1 MQSFESGIDARVV
14 KTRQVLRDATLELAA
29 TSPIESIAVSDICRV
44 AGVNRATFYRHASSP
59 VEILASI
66 LLEDL
71 DNLRGVF
78 IDQVAGHENSM
89 IEIWQSITNQTITHV
104 RRFYA
109 VYKVGLTSASNGA
122 LENLFRQHVEQS
134 MKQLFASQ
142 VELLPRSKDLD
153 IEFLANALPASLAAG
168 LTAVLRSWVNAEDAS
183 DSAYLN
189 AVLLSLPTWM
199 LGTESTNENTSR
211 PKVVEDKQTQEKQK

>member
-1 MQSFESGIDARVV
+1 
-14 KTRQVLRDATLELAA
+14 
-29 TSPIESIAVSDICRV
+29 
-44 AGVNRATFYRHASSP
+44 
-59 VEILASI
+59 
-66 LLEDL
+66 
-71 DNLRGVF
+71 
-78 IDQVAGHENSM
+78 
-89 IEIWQSITNQTITHV
+89 
-104 RRFYA
+104 
-109 VYKVGLTSASNGA
+109 
-122 LENLFRQHVEQS
+122 

-153 IEFLANALPASLAAG
+153 IEFLANTLPASLAAG